1 MAGGNVAG
9 RPVAKPFA
17 LQFRG
22 ASSPLPEPG
31 TTEHGL
37 LFLVMLELAALVLLR
52 RYFRSAH
59 GG

>member
-9 RPVAKPFA
+9 RPATKPFA
-17 LQFRG
+17 LSFRNQRNG
-22 ASSPLPEPG
+22 LPEPG
-31 TTEHGL
+31 TTEHATL
-37 LFLVMLELAALVLLR
+37 ILVIVILTVLYVLR